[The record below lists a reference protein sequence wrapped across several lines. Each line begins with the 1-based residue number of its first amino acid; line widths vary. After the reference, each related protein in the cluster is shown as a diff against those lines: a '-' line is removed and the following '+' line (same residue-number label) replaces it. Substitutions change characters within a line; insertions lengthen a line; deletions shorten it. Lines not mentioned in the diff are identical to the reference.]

1 MKRSKYYEVS
11 MADIW
16 TAMEH
21 IEQKEPL
28 TAGDSITVWVALE
41 ALRRDLR
48 NEGCNKCTLP
58 PAKEC
63 ASVAETL
70 GLSE

>member
-21 IEQKEPL
+21 IEQKETL
-28 TAGDSITVWVALE
+28 TAEDSVTVWVALE

-63 ASVAETL
+63 AGVAETL
-70 GLSE
+70 GLPE

>member
-1 MKRSKYYEVS
+1 MKRSSYYEVT

-16 TAMEH
+16 AAMEKL
-21 IEQKEPL
+21 EQNATLSPGEKL
-28 TAGDSITVWVALE
+28 TAWVALE

-58 PAKEC
+58 PAKEM
-63 ASVAETL
+63 AGVNEVL
-70 GLSE
+70 GLPE